1 MKQGWPVAISIK
13 SLFKAL
19 RFPLGGLVLS
29 VSVDDHRSSAWGQN
43 TNNNNPSETRAWAPG
58 AIEHAQK
65 MRSYKD
71 ADIGSQPT
79 LGLIPRFEVDGDSS
93 GKIATFQP
101 GGPTFTEYNAFFQ
114 NLGTNG
120 RTCFTCHQPQNGWT
134 VSAADVHTRFKASS
148 GTDPIFRLVDGATCP
163 TDKVKTLEDKRKA
176 YKLLIDKGLIRIG
189 LPLPDAP
196 KLQFEVTKVDDPY
209 DCTSNKAIGLTSK
222 TAGIVSV
229 YRRPLPSTNLGFLST
244 IMWDGREPDLESQA
258 IDATLT
264 HAQGNPTSPPTV
276 EQQEQIVD
284 FETGIFTAQIF
295 DNEAQ
300 DLHARHVTG
309 GPVALSL
316 ELPNFFIGKN
326 DPIDPKVRKA
336 RLSTPISSTSISIG
350 KGCGAR
356 TT

>member
-19 RFPLGGLVLS
+19 RFPLGGLALS
-29 VSVDDHRSSAWGQN
+29 VSVDGPRSSAWGQN

-65 MRSYKD
+65 MRSHKD

-79 LGLIPRFEVDGDSS
+79 PGLIPRFEVDGDSS

-134 VSAADVHTRFKASS
+134 VSAADVHTRFNASS

-209 DCTSNKAIGLTSK
+209 DCSSNKAIGLTSK

-229 YRRPLPSTNLGFLST
+229 YRRPLPWTNFGFLST

-316 ELPNFFIGKN
+316 ELPK
-326 DPIDPKVRKA
+326 P
-336 RLSTPISSTSISIG
+336 
-350 KGCGAR
+350 CGRSPGSAGEAAIV
-356 TT
+356 